1 MALAVPHGGEC
12 SIKITFFHIMSAG
25 GTLFLVGNYQEMHKK
40 PLLDVFYRDNSN
52 ASTRYTAVWKVHNR
66 MCSAAPAKE
75 LYHSNDD
82 AAAAESN
89 GC

>member
-25 GTLFLVGNYQEMHKK
+25 GTLFFAGNYQEMHKK
-40 PLLDVFYRDNSN
+40 PLLDVFYQDYSN
-52 ASTRYTAVWKVHNR
+52 ASLRYVATQKVHNR
-66 MCSAAPAKE
+66 ACSGPKTF
-75 LYHSNDD
+75 YHINDD
-82 AAAAESN
+82 TAAAASN